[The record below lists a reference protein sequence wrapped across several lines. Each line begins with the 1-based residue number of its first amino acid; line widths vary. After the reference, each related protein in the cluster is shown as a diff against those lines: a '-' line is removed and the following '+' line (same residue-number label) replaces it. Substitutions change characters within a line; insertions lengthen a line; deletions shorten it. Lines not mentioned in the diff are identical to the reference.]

1 MSNLKQI
8 SQNEFEAEVIQS
20 DLPVVVD
27 FYADWC
33 APCRQLG
40 PILDRLSAEFSGQI
54 KFVKINCDDE
64 QELAAA
70 FEVTG
75 LPTLAFIDQGQ
86 RVGQFAG
93 LPPESELRLEL
104 QNWLSERASETAE

>member
-20 DLPVVVD
+20 ELPVVID

-33 APCRQLG
+33 PPCRQLG
-40 PILDRLSAEFSGQI
+40 PILDRLATEFSGQI
-54 KFVKINCDDE
+54 KFVKVNSDDE
-64 QELAAA
+64 QELASA

-75 LPTLAFIDQGQ
+75 LPTLAFMDQGQ

-93 LPPESELRLEL
+93 LPPESELRNEL
-104 QNWLSERASETAE
+104 LNWLAERTSQTAD